1 MDLDKVIQSRRSVRK
16 FKDKKPDWRDIIE
29 CIDAM
34 RYTPMAGNN
43 FSLRFILVDDKKIIE
58 KIAKYS
64 EQSFFSKVDY
74 LLVIY
79 SSTSRTL
86 DSFGERKKVYM
97 RQQAGAAIQT
107 FLLKIEEK
115 GLSACWIGHFPGE
128 EKIKH
133 LLKIPKAS
141 EIEAV
146 FPVGYGNDKKKSRKI
161 ELSEVLRFND
171 HKNKEMK
178 RIRDIDV

>member
-16 FKDKKPDWRDIIE
+16 FNNKNVDWRDIIE

-43 FSLRFILVDDKKIIE
+43 FSLRFILVDSKINIE
-58 KIAKYS
+58 KIAKHS
-64 EQSFFSKVDY
+64 EQGFLSEVDY

-115 GLSACWIGHFPGE
+115 GLSTCWIGHFPNE
-128 EKIKH
+128 EKIKR
-133 LLKIPKAS
+133 LLKIPKGS

-146 FPVGYGNDKKKSRKI
+146 FPIGYGSDKKKSRKI
-161 ELSEVLRFND
+161 ELDEVLRFND

-178 RIRDIDV
+178 RIRDIDI